1 MAVAAAAL
9 RSGKTVHAQ
18 PSTGVNTLRREKT
31 LRRFLVALM
40 AGSMVFTVAL
50 ASAAFLSV
58 NGGVLQAGA
67 DADVTCSDG
76 VAVQGWALE
85 TDTDTVNAVRI
96 NGFGDCA
103 GADVFVRLTDENG
116 AYLTGNLVPDDGNPI
131 NEAEERFP
139 FSGIDPLT
147 IEDIHVWIEGG
158 GGTAND

>member
-1 MAVAAAAL
+1 
-9 RSGKTVHAQ
+9 
-18 PSTGVNTLRREKT
+18 
-31 LRRFLVALM
+31 M
-40 AGSMVFTVAL
+40 AGSMVFAVAF

-85 TDTDTVNAVRI
+85 TDTDSVNAVRI
-96 NGFGDCA
+96 NGFDDCF
-103 GADVFVRLTDENG
+103 GADVFVRLTDGTG

-139 FSGIDPLT
+139 FSGIDPGL
-147 IEDIHVWIEGG
+147 IEDVHVWIEGG
-158 GGTAND
+158 GGTADD